1 MNTKRKIIISSIV
14 VALIV
19 VIGALYFIKAYKP
32 AVNSQGNFQGN
43 SKVILF
49 YGIGCPHCDKVED
62 FLRKTKGKREPL
74 IKKEVYYDRVN
85 ARDLVIKAKRCGVV
99 HNGMIAIPLLWESPN
114 KCTTGDAPVVKRLK
128 ELGIK

>member
-1 MNTKRKIIISSIV
+1 MNTKRKIIISLLAVILV
-14 VALIV
+14 VV
-19 VIGALYFIKAYKP
+19 VGALYFIKAYQP
-32 AVNSQGNFQGN
+32 AVNSKPN
-43 SKVILF
+43 SKAILF

-74 IKKEVYYDRVN
+74 LKKEVYYDRAN

-99 HNGMIAIPLLWESPN
+99 RNGMIAIPLLWESPN
-114 KCTTGDAPVVKRLK
+114 KCTTGDTPVVKRLK

>member
-1 MNTKRKIIISSIV
+1 MKVKMNTKQKIIVLLVAVIV
-14 VALIV
+14 IV
-19 VIGALYFIKAYKP
+19 IVGGLYFIKHQPSTNSKP
-32 AVNSQGNFQGN
+32 N

-62 FLRKTKGKREPL
+62 FLRKTRGKREPL
-74 IKKEVYYDRVN
+74 LKKEVYYDRVN

-114 KCTTGDAPVVKRLK
+114 KCTTGDAPVVKRLQ